1 VPAPGRVVPGPNTTT
16 RYYVNL
22 RNQWPVLPIV
32 AGLASGLLTACGTD
46 TGASGD
52 SDSSV
57 VMGMSDDVLAT
68 DPASGYDPGSWL
80 LFNNVFQSLLSFPN
94 GGTEPVPE
102 AAKECAFSDTGTKVY
117 KCTLK
122 DGLKFSNGDALT
134 SQDVKFSFDR
144 MLKIDDPA
152 GPAVMFPMLDTVQ
165 APDAKTVVFKLK
177 YADATFPSKIASGA
191 GSIVDHQQY
200 EANGLR
206 TDNQAVGSGPYK
218 LDSFSKEKAVFSV
231 NGSYEGTAKVKNSG
245 VTLKFVHGDQ
255 AALKKALL
263 GNQVD
268 IAYRGLSA
276 DDIADINNDTSISQ
290 GVNVVEGTS
299 AEVQHLVFNM
309 DDPVAGR
316 LGVRKAIAYLLDRD
330 ALVNQVYEDTATPL
344 YSIVPAGIS
353 GHNTAFFDTY
363 GARPSVSKAAAA
375 LQAEGIT
382 GKVKLTLWSTPSRY
396 GPATDQEFEAIAE
409 QLNASGLFDATVK
422 SVAYDQYEK
431 DVAQGKYG
439 VYVKGWVPDYPDP
452 DNFTAPFFG
461 EGNVL
466 SNHYTNGT
474 ITGQLIPRTA
484 AQSDRASTDGEY
496 GKLQDIVAEDL
507 PMIPIWQAKQYAI
520 VRDNV
525 YGLEYCL
532 DASTVFR
539 FWEISKG

>member
-1 VPAPGRVVPGPNTTT
+1 MNM
-16 RYYVNL
+16 

-32 AGLASGLLTACGTD
+32 AGLASGLLTGCGSAT
-46 TGASGD
+46 GD
-52 SDSSV
+52 SGSSGSSV

-102 AAKECAFSDTGTKVY
+102 AAKECTFTDTSTTVY
-117 KCTLK
+117 KCTLQ
-122 DGLKFSNGDALT
+122 DGLKFSNGDELT
-134 SQDVKFSFDR
+134 SKDVKFSFDR
-144 MLKIDDPA
+144 MLEINDDA
-152 GPAVMFPMLDTVQ
+152 GPAIMFPMLDKVET
-165 APDAKTVVFKLK
+165 PDRTTVVFHLK

-200 EANGLR
+200 SSSGLR
-206 TDNQAVGSGPYK
+206 TDNKAVGSGPYT
-218 LDSFSKEKAVFSV
+218 LDSFSKDKAVFSI
-231 NGSYEGTAKVKNSG
+231 NGNYKGTAKVKNSG
-245 VTLKFVHGDQ
+245 MTLKFFHGDQ
-255 AALKKALL
+255 SALKNALL
-263 GNQVD
+263 SNQID
-268 IAYRGLSA
+268 IAYRGLA
-276 DDIADINNDTSISQ
+276 ANDIADIEDNTATGSGI
-290 GVNVVEGTS
+290 NVVEGTS

-309 DDPVAGR
+309 DDPVAGK

-330 ALVNQVYEDTATPL
+330 ALVNEVYEDTATPL
-344 YSIVPAGIS
+344 YSIIPAGIT
-353 GHNTAFFDTY
+353 GHNTSFFDTY
-363 GARPSVSKAAAA
+363 GARPSKSKAQAA
-375 LQAEGIT
+375 LRAEGIS

-396 GPATDQEFEAIAE
+396 GPSTDQEFKAIAK

-431 DVAQGKYG
+431 DIAKGKYG

-461 EGNVL
+461 KGNVL
-466 SNHYTNGT
+466 SNNFTNST
-474 ITGQLIPRTA
+474 ITGQLIPKTA
-484 AQSDRASTDGEY
+484 AESDRSSTDSDY
-496 GKLQDIVAEDL
+496 GRLQDLVADEV
-507 PMIPIWQAKQYAI
+507 PIIPIWQAKQYAV

>member
-1 VPAPGRVVPGPNTTT
+1 ML
-16 RYYVNL
+16 VNM

-32 AGLASGLLTACGTD
+32 AGLASGLLTGCGSAT
-46 TGASGD
+46 GD
-52 SDSSV
+52 SGSSGSSV

-102 AAKECAFSDTGTKVY
+102 AAKECTFTDTSTTVY
-117 KCTLK
+117 KCTLQ
-122 DGLKFSNGDALT
+122 DGLKFSNGDELT
-134 SQDVKFSFDR
+134 SKDVKFSFDR
-144 MLKIDDPA
+144 MLEINDDA
-152 GPAVMFPMLDTVQ
+152 GPAIMFPMLDKVET
-165 APDAKTVVFKLK
+165 PDRTTVVFHLK

-200 EANGLR
+200 SSSGLR
-206 TDNQAVGSGPYK
+206 TDNKAVGSGPYT
-218 LDSFSKEKAVFSV
+218 LDSFSKDKAVFSI
-231 NGSYEGTAKVKNSG
+231 NGNYKGTAKVKNSG
-245 VTLKFVHGDQ
+245 MTLKFFHGDQ
-255 AALKKALL
+255 SALKNALL
-263 GNQVD
+263 SNQID
-268 IAYRGLSA
+268 IAYRGLA
-276 DDIADINNDTSISQ
+276 ANDIADIEDNTATGSGI
-290 GVNVVEGTS
+290 NVVEGTS

-309 DDPVAGR
+309 DDPVAGK

-330 ALVNQVYEDTATPL
+330 ALVNEVYEDTATPL
-344 YSIVPAGIS
+344 YSIIPAGIT
-353 GHNTAFFDTY
+353 GHNTSFFDTY
-363 GARPSVSKAAAA
+363 GARPSKSKAQAA
-375 LQAEGIT
+375 LRAEGIS

-396 GPATDQEFEAIAE
+396 GPSTDQEFKAIAK

-431 DVAQGKYG
+431 DIAKGKYG

-461 EGNVL
+461 KGNVL
-466 SNHYTNGT
+466 SNNFTNST
-474 ITGQLIPRTA
+474 ITGQLIPKTA
-484 AQSDRASTDGEY
+484 AESDRSSTDSDY
-496 GKLQDIVAEDL
+496 GRLQDLVADEV
-507 PMIPIWQAKQYAI
+507 PIIPIWQAKQYAV

-525 YGLEYCL
+525 YGLEYRL